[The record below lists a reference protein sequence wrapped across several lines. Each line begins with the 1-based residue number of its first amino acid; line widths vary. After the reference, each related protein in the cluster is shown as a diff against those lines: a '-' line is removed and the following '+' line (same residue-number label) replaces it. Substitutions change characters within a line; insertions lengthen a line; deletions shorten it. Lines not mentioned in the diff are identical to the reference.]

1 MDAFFQFG
9 DEFLFRVYRILQ
21 KYARA
26 RVLRLVKI
34 TARGLYE
41 VVFLCILYGEIV
53 IVLLARIVVDNLGGN
68 VIASGGI
75 MTINNIKTLKK
86 NGIYGAICGKSIY
99 SGSLDL
105 SQAVRLAK

>member
-9 DEFLFRVYRILQ
+9 DEFLFRVYRIFQ

-34 TARGLYE
+34 AARGLYE

-53 IVLLARIVVDNLGGN
+53 IVLLARIVVDNLGG
-68 VIASGGI
+68 V
-75 MTINNIKTLKK
+75 
-86 NGIYGAICGKSIY
+86 
-99 SGSLDL
+99 
-105 SQAVRLAK
+105 